1 MQTEEPA
8 LPLRVGARTDRGRVR
23 EDNQDRMTRLATPL
37 GDLFL
42 VVDGMGGHE
51 GGARAAEMVV
61 DGFDRALASPLAGP
75 SIAET
80 LRRAAGLSN
89 EDIHRLAFSGEP
101 GTLRMGATAVVA
113 LRAGNALTVGH
124 VGDCRAYLFRDG
136 RLRPLTRDHSLVQR
150 LVDSQQL
157 TETEARVHP
166 DSNVVTR
173 AFGQGPAI
181 ELEVAGS
188 LEVRDGDLVLLC
200 SDGLSGCVDDV
211 AIERAMASAGTAQQ
225 TADAL
230 VELAL
235 AAGGEDNVTVQ
246 VLQFARPRAEEL
258 PSTGAAP
265 EPPPGFPPAVLPWV
279 LAIAILAAVA
289 AFLYWPR

>member
-1 MQTEEPA
+1 
-8 LPLRVGARTDRGRVR
+8 
-23 EDNQDRMTRLATPL
+23 MTRLATPL

-61 DGFDRALASPLAGP
+61 DGFDRALASSLATASTGE
-75 SIAET
+75 A
-80 LRRAAGLSN
+80 LRRAARLSN

-124 VGDCRAYLFRDG
+124 VGDCRAYLFRER

-157 TETEARVHP
+157 TETEARAHP

-200 SDGLSGCVDDV
+200 SDGLSGGVDDV
-211 AIERAMASAGTAQQ
+211 AIERVMASAGTAQQ
-225 TADAL
+225 AADAL
-230 VELAL
+230 VDLAL
-235 AAGGEDNVTVQ
+235 SVGGEDNVTVQ
-246 VLQFARPRAEEL
+246 VLQFARPRAAEDL
-258 PSTGAAP
+258 SAASAAP
-265 EPPPGFPPAVLPWV
+265 ESPSGFRPAVLPWA
-279 LAIAILAAVA
+279 LALAILAAVA
-289 AFLYWPR
+289 AFLYWR